1 VSGEAAQ
8 RRIPI
13 GPLVGLVGALLLLVS
28 LFLDWWEDA
37 TAFTVFEVLDLLLA
51 GLALAAIAS
60 LAQGLGARL
69 PGPAPDAGLALPL
82 AAAAL
87 AIVVSQMLNDPPA
100 IAGTGHGPAVG
111 MWIAFGGAMLMVAGS
126 ALAAARIKLALDL
139 ERREPARR
147 RREPSEQSEPATGE
161 SVAAHMRARAA
172 ARAAGAAPSPDG
184 PDAAAPPAPG
194 EPGAAPPRDRGER
207 AAPPREPGHPD
218 PG

>member
-1 VSGEAAQ
+1 VSAEAAE

-28 LFLDWWEDA
+28 LFLDWWEGA
-37 TAFTVFEVLDLLLA
+37 TAFTVFEVLDLVLA

-60 LAQGLGARL
+60 LAQGLGAQL
-69 PGPAPDAGLALPL
+69 PPPAPDAPLALPL
-82 AAAAL
+82 SAAAL

-111 MWIAFGGAMLMVAGS
+111 MWIALGGAMLMVAGG

-147 RREPSEQSEPATGE
+147 RREPSEPSEPGTGE
-161 SVAAHMRARAA
+161 SAAARMRARAA
-172 ARAAGAAPSPDG
+172 ARAAGAEAAEPSPDG
-184 PDAAAPPAPG
+184 PDAPQPEPDEPTAPL
-194 EPGAAPPRDRGER
+194 
-207 AAPPREPGHPD
+207 REPER
-218 PG
+218 PGGG

>member
-1 VSGEAAQ
+1 MSPEAAE

-37 TAFTVFEVLDLLLA
+37 TAFTVFEVLDLVLA
-51 GLALAAIAS
+51 GLALVAIAS

-69 PGPAPDAGLALPL
+69 PAPAPGPGLALPV

-111 MWIAFGGAMLMVAGS
+111 MWIALGGAMLMVAGS

-147 RREPSEQSEPATGE
+147 RREPTEPGDPAAGEPA
-161 SVAAHMRARAA
+161 AARMRARAA
-172 ARAAGAAPSPDG
+172 ARAAGTEPQPDG
-184 PDAAAPPAPG
+184 
-194 EPGAAPPRDRGER
+194 PGAAPPPEPDEPTAPLRDEPER
-207 AAPPREPGHPD
+207 RDDG
-218 PG
+218 